1 MNINH
6 LNIEQNLTIPIMAQ
20 DVSTKIGPIWD
31 VLGVLYFKCGIEF
44 KKMMTPAE
52 SIKTKVK
59 LNLKLPCCSQVLLQ

>member
-31 VLGVLYFKCGIEF
+31 VLGMLYFKWGIEF
-44 KKMMTPAE
+44 K
-52 SIKTKVK
+52 
-59 LNLKLPCCSQVLLQ
+59 